1 MSSLSAN
8 TPPWWFTPQEQ
19 LERKK
24 VDYTIIT
31 RKQSLNLPRKLLFL
45 LQNILRKI
53 YDNCITSVDMT
64 ALELGNYG
72 VLGIASSLEK
82 TRSLTYL
89 NLTNTQMGDFGA
101 SRLAIALAKNASLT
115 SLICGNRHIT
125 RNSHQHNV
133 IGNIGVKALSQS
145 LVGHPSLTHFEISS
159 NRITDVG
166 MRHLADALENEDCYN
181 MYVIIILLFFMKQC
195 LLTLILHILP
205 I

>member
-101 SRLAIALAKNASLT
+101 TRLAVALAKNASLT

-133 IGNIGVKALSQS
+133 IGNMGVKALSQS

-166 MRHLADALENEDCYN
+166 MRHLADALENEDCTTC
-181 MYVIIILLFFMKQC
+181 M
-195 LLTLILHILP
+195 
-205 I
+205 

>member
-101 SRLAIALAKNASLT
+101 TRLAVALAKNASLT

-125 RNSHQHNV
+125 RNSHQHNL